1 MCSVQEMQRVDRELS
16 LELIESPINPAFLN
30 ISSPLVGGYDP
41 LFYVQINGEALWQWR
56 NLQTHDQVFNNLQD
70 GLMKF
75 GYKLSS
81 SSCPRVGTAVYRRV
95 QYLAKKA
102 RNINNSDTR
111 KAMRSQ
117 YWCKV
122 ALHPDEIIQGPDEI
136 IRQLQQKEEEN
147 MRLRN
152 ELEGKKV
159 YCVLFLI
166 YNVR

>member
-16 LELIESPINPAFLN
+16 LELIEYPINPAFLN
-30 ISSPLVGGYDP
+30 ISSPLVGGYNP

-75 GYKLSS
+75 DYKLSS

-136 IRQLQQKEEEN
+136 IRQLQHKEEEN

-152 ELEGKKV
+152 ELDGKKV
-159 YCVLFLI
+159 YCFLFLI

>member
-1 MCSVQEMQRVDRELS
+1 MQRVDRELS

-41 LFYVQINGEALWQWR
+41 LFYVQIHGEALWQWR
-56 NLQTHDQVFNNLQD
+56 NLQTHDQVFNNHQD

-102 RNINNSDTR
+102 RNINNSDSIWKR
-111 KAMRSQ
+111 VCEASDPP
-117 YWCKV
+117 V
-122 ALHPDEIIQGPDEI
+122 AL
-136 IRQLQQKEEEN
+136 
-147 MRLRN
+147 LRMN
-152 ELEGKKV
+152 LRSSHFFLRS
-159 YCVLFLI
+159 LFS
-166 YNVR
+166 

>member
-1 MCSVQEMQRVDRELS
+1 MAQPV
-16 LELIESPINPAFLN
+16 
-30 ISSPLVGGYDP
+30 
-41 LFYVQINGEALWQWR
+41 
-56 NLQTHDQVFNNLQD
+56 THDQVFNNLQD

-95 QYLAKKA
+95 QYIANKA
-102 RNINNSDTR
+102 RNTKNSDTH

-122 ALHPDEIIQGPDEI
+122 ALHPNKIVQGPDEI

-147 MRLRN
+147 VRLRMN
-152 ELEGKKV
+152 
-159 YCVLFLI
+159 
-166 YNVR
+166 

>member
-1 MCSVQEMQRVDRELS
+1 M
-16 LELIESPINPAFLN
+16 
-30 ISSPLVGGYDP
+30 
-41 LFYVQINGEALWQWR
+41 FYVQINGEALWQWR
-56 NLQTHDQVFNNLQD
+56 NLETHDQVFNNLQD

-102 RNINNSDTR
+102 RNIKNSDTR

-122 ALHPDEIIQGPDEI
+122 ALHPDEIVQGPDEI

-147 MRLRN
+147 VRLRN